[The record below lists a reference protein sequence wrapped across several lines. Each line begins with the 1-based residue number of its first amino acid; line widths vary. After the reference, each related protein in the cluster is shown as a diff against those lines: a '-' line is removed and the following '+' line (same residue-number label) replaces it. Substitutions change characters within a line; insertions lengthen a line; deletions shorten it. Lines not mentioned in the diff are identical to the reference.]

1 MKTKKIYTSALLL
14 LGLLCFAQA
23 PSNYYNTATGT
34 GYDLKTQLHDIIKNH
49 TDKGYAG
56 LYTTFSTSDRDYFYE
71 NDGSVLDMYSE
82 NPLGTDPYNYTPRN
96 NQCGNYSIEG
106 DCYNREHII
115 PQSVFNE
122 DAPMKSDAHFIT
134 PTDGKVNG
142 MRNNY
147 PHGKVGSSASY
158 TSSNGSKLGQASN
171 TGYAAG
177 YSGIVF
183 EPIDEFKGDIARMYF
198 YFATRYENQITT
210 WGVSYPMFN
219 GTVNQV
225 FTDAFKN
232 ILLTW
237 NQMDPVSAFEIARN
251 NAVYAR
257 QGNRNPFIDNN
268 SYVTMIWGNALS
280 TENFDAFSSLV
291 IYPNP
296 SNTQTVTIESQI
308 QPDEIEL
315 ISINGQL
322 LQQIKKP
329 EMQHNAFT
337 IGNLKQGFYLVRLS
351 VGNQTVTKKIIV
363 E

>member
-1 MKTKKIYTSALLL
+1 MEIKKIYISTLLL
-14 LGLLCFAQA
+14 LSLTCLAQA
-23 PSNYYNTATGT
+23 PANYYNAASGT
-34 GYDLKTQLHDIIKNH
+34 GYSLKTQLYNIIKGH

-56 LYTTFSTSDRDYFYE
+56 LYTTYNTSDRDYFYE
-71 NDGSVLDMYSE
+71 DDGSVLDMYSE
-82 NPLGTDPYNYTPRN
+82 NPLGTDPYNYTPGN
-96 NQCGNYSIEG
+96 NQCGSYSIEG
-106 DCYNREHII
+106 DCYNREHIV

-147 PHGKVGSSASY
+147 PHGKVGPTSSY

-171 TGYAAG
+171 SGYAAG

-198 YFATRYENQITT
+198 YFATRYQNEITS

-219 GTVNQV
+219 GTATQV
-225 FTDAFKN
+225 FTDTFRN
-232 ILLTW
+232 ILLEW
-237 NQMDPVSAFEIARN
+237 NQMDPVSAFEVARN
-251 NAVYAR
+251 NAIYAR
-257 QGNRNPFIDNN
+257 QGNRNPFIDDN

-280 TENFDAFSSLV
+280 AETFDAFSSLV

-296 SNTQTVTIESQI
+296 SRNQRVTIGSQT
-308 QPDEIEL
+308 QLDEIEL
-315 ISINGQL
+315 FSINGQL
-322 LQQIKKP
+322 LQRIEKP
-329 EMQHNAFT
+329 EPLGGTYA
-337 IGNLKQGFYLVRLS
+337 IGDLKQGLYLLKLS

>member
-1 MKTKKIYTSALLL
+1 MKTKKIFTSTLLL
-14 LGLLCFAQA
+14 LSLFCFSQPPA
-23 PSNYYNTATGT
+23 NYYNSASGT
-34 GYDLKTQLHDIIKNH
+34 GFSLKTQLYNIIKGH
-49 TDKGYAG
+49 SDKGYAG
-56 LYTTFSTSDRDYFYE
+56 LYTTYNTSDRDYFYE

-82 NPLGTDPYNYTPRN
+82 NPLGTDPYNYTPGN
-96 NQCGNYSIEG
+96 NQCGMYSIEG

-122 DAPMKSDAHFIT
+122 DTPMKSDAHFIT

-142 MRNNY
+142 MRSNY

-198 YFATRYENQITT
+198 YFATRYQNEITT
-210 WGVSYPMFN
+210 WGVSYAMFN
-219 GTVNQV
+219 GTTNQV
-225 FTDAFKN
+225 FTDTFKN

-237 NQMDPVSAFEIARN
+237 NQMDPVSAFEITRN
-251 NAVYAR
+251 NAIYAR

-280 TENFDAFSSLV
+280 TETFDAFSSLM

-296 SNTQTVTIESQI
+296 SNNQTVTIQSQI
-308 QPDEIEL
+308 RPDRIEL

-329 EMQHNAFT
+329 EMQHNSFT
-337 IGNLKQGFYLVRLS
+337 IDNLKQGFYLLKLS
-351 VGNQTVTKKIIV
+351 VGNQTLTKKIIV
-363 E
+363 D